1 MQAMERRGLSRNR
14 VSRLPSKGDML
25 TMSESPVSSHLA
37 LSAAARVAEKPG
49 SSEKQKAAFEG
60 NLQDLKSI
68 SKGFEPAI
76 RIELTTFALRMR
88 CSTD

>member
-37 LSAAARVAEKPG
+37 LSTSGQEENCPRPQDTSSRRDINAEKRFTSQLSG
-49 SSEKQKAAFEG
+49 S
-60 NLQDLKSI
+60 N
-68 SKGFEPAI
+68 
-76 RIELTTFALRMR
+76 
-88 CSTD
+88 